1 MQFLRTL
8 VCWILINIREY
19 QTLGLKNKW
28 IEMEDCIFCKIANN
42 EAPAYVVWESSDHIA
57 FLSRAPN
64 TEGATVVIPKQH
76 YSSYVFDAPEKV
88 INDWVG
94 ASKIVAKILE
104 NSLDEVGRVAVVFEG
119 FGINHLHAKLF
130 PMHGTNNKEW
140 EPIKSNVNIFFENSF

>member
-1 MQFLRTL
+1 
-8 VCWILINIREY
+8 
-19 QTLGLKNKW
+19 
-28 IEMEDCIFCKIANN
+28 MEDCIFCKIANN

-88 INDWVG
+88 INDLVG

-140 EPIKSNVNIFFENSF
+140 EPIKSNVNIFFENYEGYISSHDYRNIPEEYLEKTIRKINKN